1 MDERNVGLTRREFL
15 KDTAAVSAGV
25 AAFGGLAPARI
36 LGANDRIRLGLL
48 GAGERGDY
56 VMTVFAGNPDVEVVA
71 ICDVYEPHRLKA
83 QLDSKAQ
90 PQLHSDYR
98 EVLDRKDVDAVLI
111 ASPDHWH
118 KQMLID
124 AVKAGKDAYC
134 EKPIM
139 HSIPEGVEMVNAV
152 KESNRVVQCGMQQRS
167 WPHWVLAKQIV
178 DDGMLGQICFVHT
191 YWYQNYYA
199 DSGWMSRHHV
209 DTNALDWKKWLGSAP
224 DQPYSDEKFAH
235 WRFFWDFGGGI
246 LTDLLTHWIDMIQ
259 WYLGQ
264 PAPRTATTTG
274 DLYLM
279 KWQCPDTITAVYEYP
294 GNTMVTFTG
303 ALGGSIDDGGVEL
316 RGTKATLKIDRSRL
330 AVYPEGVE
338 WERSD
343 AIQEPPAQV
352 FARSEHDGTIEHVA
366 NFLDCVRSRKTPN
379 AGIEVGFEAARTS
392 WLGNIALQRGLKTV
406 WNAEEGKVAS

>member
-1 MDERNVGLTRREFL
+1 MENRNISLSRREFL
-15 KDTAAVSAGV
+15 QDAAAVGAGM
-25 AAFGGLAPARI
+25 AAFGGLTPARV
-36 LGANDRIRLGLL
+36 LGANDRIRLGVL
-48 GAGERGDY
+48 GTGERGDY
-56 VMTVFAGNPDVEVVA
+56 VMTVFAANPNVEVVA

-83 QLDSKAQ
+83 QHDSKAQ
-90 PQLHSDYR
+90 PQLDTDYR

-139 HSIPEGVEMVNAV
+139 HSIPQGVEIVKAV
-152 KESNRVVQCGMQQRS
+152 KESGRVVQCGMQQRS
-167 WPHWVLAKQIV
+167 WPHWRLGKQMV
-178 DDGMLGQICFVHT
+178 DDGMLGQVTFVHT

-199 DSGWMSRHHV
+199 DSGWMARHQV
-209 DTNALDWKKWLGSAP
+209 DTSALDWKKWLGDAP
-224 DQPYSDEKFAH
+224 DQPFTNEKFAH

-246 LTDLLTHWIDMIQ
+246 LTDLLTHWIDVIQ

-279 KWQCPDTITAVYEYP
+279 KWQCPDTITAAYEYP

-303 ALGGSIDDGGVEL
+303 ALAGSIDDGGIEF

-330 AVYPEGVE
+330 AVYPEGAE
-338 WERSD
+338 WDSAD
-343 AIQEPPAQV
+343 AIQEPHPEV
-352 FARSEHDGTIEHVA
+352 YVRSEHDGTIEHVA

-379 AGIEVGFEAARTS
+379 AGIDAGFEAARTS

-406 WNAEEGKVAS
+406 WNSTEEKVEA